1 MRIDFRLLVG
11 TGAALGTVAAPA
23 RAQWTESELIE
34 LERPRVLAA
43 AERYLGEP
51 PVTITA
57 FRAERSAGGP
67 HDYYSEGDYWW
78 PNPDDP
84 DGPYIRRDGE
94 TNPDN
99 FVAHRN
105 AMRRLSQI
113 VPALVAAYKI
123 TGDERY
129 ARHALAHL
137 RAWFS
142 DERTRMNPHLLYAQ
156 AIRGRV
162 TGRGVGIIDTIH
174 LVEVAR
180 AISVLERTGYL
191 KGPDRA
197 GLHSWFRQYLEW
209 MTTHPYGIEER
220 EAKNNHASAWA
231 LQVAEF
237 ARLVGDQEKL
247 EFTRRMFKE
256 RLIPGQVA
264 PDGSMPLE
272 LARTKPYAYSLF
284 NLDVLA
290 MVAEVLST
298 PEDDLWTYATPDG
311 RGLRKALEFMYP
323 YIADKSTWPKPPDVM
338 YFDQWPVRHPALFFG
353 GRALHEPRYLALW
366 RRLEPDP
373 EVDEVVRNFPIRQP
387 LLWVE

>member
-1 MRIDFRLLVG
+1 MRIGFRLFVG
-11 TGAALGTVAAPA
+11 TCAAFCTLAAPA
-23 RAQWTESELIE
+23 RAQWTKGELIE
-34 LERPRVLAA
+34 LERARVLAA
-43 AERYLGEP
+43 AERYLAEP

-57 FRAERSAGGP
+57 FHAERSAGGP

-137 RAWFS
+137 RAWFI

-156 AIRGRV
+156 AIKGRV

-191 KGPDRA
+191 KGSDRA
-197 GLHSWFRQYLEW
+197 GLHSWFRRYLEW

-237 ARLVGDQEKL
+237 ARLVGDQEKI

-298 PEDDLWTYATPDG
+298 PEDNLWTYATPDG

-353 GRALHEPRYLALW
+353 GRALNEPRYLALW
-366 RRLEPDP
+366 RTLEPDP